1 MKGLRTW
8 GWGPWFHTV
17 CPGPSCCPS
26 PTLLSLLCTLLCH
39 ISLPRGCVP
48 ALLHLKP
55 TALPTTGVFH
65 LCIKAQLDS
74 ELVFEISNNLIT
86 FINSIL
92 LRLSQS
98 Y

>member
-1 MKGLRTW
+1 MGESRTCC
-8 GWGPWFHTV
+8 WGPFTAVQDPAAAPRRSPFPPPAPVPQFPSPWV
-17 CPGPSCCPS
+17 CPN
-26 PTLLSLLCTLLCH
+26 
-39 ISLPRGCVP
+39 
-48 ALLHLKP
+48 AHLKP
-55 TALPTTGVFH
+55 AALPTTGVFH
-65 LCIKAQLDS
+65 LCMRAQLDS

>member
-1 MKGLRTW
+1 MEESRTW
-8 GWGPWFHTV
+8 GWAPQFHPI

-26 PTLLSLLCTLLCH
+26 AALLSLLL
-39 ISLPRGCVP
+39 SLPRGCVP
-48 ALLHLKP
+48 VLLHLKP
-55 TALPTTGVFH
+55 TALPATGGFH
-65 LCIKAQLDS
+65 LCIRAQLDS

>member
-1 MKGLRTW
+1 MEESRTW
-8 GWGPWFHTV
+8 GWGPWFHTI
-17 CPGPSCCPS
+17 CPGPGCCPS
-26 PTLLSLLCTLLCH
+26 AALLSLLLLCCS
-39 ISLPRGCVP
+39 SLPCGCVP
-48 ALLHLKP
+48 MLHLKP
-55 TALPTTGVFH
+55 TALPTTGAFH
-65 LCIKAQLDS
+65 LCIRAQLDS